1 MVYYLWSIK
10 YEGERRPVR
19 GTLTVIH
26 KNIFDVML
34 SSLGIRITMK
44 NGRCIGGAGVGAKR
58 PEKTQV
64 RALVG
69 DNEGLDRIRGSVSR

>member
-1 MVYYLWSIK
+1 MAYYLWSIK

-34 SSLGIRITMK
+34 NSLGIRITVE
-44 NGRCIGGAGVGAKR
+44 NERCIGGAGVEAKR

-69 DNEGLDRIRGSVSR
+69 DNEGLDRSRGSVSR